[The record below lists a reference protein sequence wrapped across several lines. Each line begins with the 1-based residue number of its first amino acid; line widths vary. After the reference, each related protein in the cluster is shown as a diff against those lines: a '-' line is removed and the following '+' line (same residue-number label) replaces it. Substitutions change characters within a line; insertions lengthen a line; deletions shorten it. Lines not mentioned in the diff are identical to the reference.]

1 MNKKQIITERTVID
15 AWKKGAK
22 TIDVESGS
30 IITPQAKDSAKVKNI
45 SFVPKLESGTRRTE
59 SSKSQ
64 IGSIAIGCDHAGFK
78 LKEVIKR
85 YLVEKNIKIEDFGT
99 HSEDACDYPDF
110 AFAVGMAVKQNKTE
124 LGIIID
130 GAGNA
135 SAITANKIPG
145 IRAACCT
152 SEFMAR
158 SSREHNNANILTL
171 GSKVIGEELAKS
183 IVDAFLSAKF
193 LEGRHLK
200 RLEKVRDIE
209 NKFLR

>member
-45 SFVPKLESGTRRTE
+45 SFIPKLESGTGRTE
-59 SSKSQ
+59 SYKFQ
-64 IGSIAIGCDHAGFK
+64 IDSIAIGCDHAGFR

-130 GAGNA
+130 GTGNA

-183 IVDAFLSAKF
+183 MVDAFLSAQF